1 VCSIYIHARRESFN
15 MTKKARKLPV
25 PYLHFYLLILPQ
37 LFHSASLMSQIHP
50 TTNIM
55 PRPSIIMPSI
65 HARLIPLSLSLSL
78 YNHKKPISSKLQ
90 NGGLINLEELQN
102 NASIIISCLP
112 NKVASQSVACRVS
125 CIMLPQ

>member
-15 MTKKARKLPV
+15 MTKKGAKAARAIPA
-25 PYLHFYLLILPQ
+25 F
-37 LFHSASLMSQIHP
+37 LFVDSPAVVSLCISDESNTSNHKYNATSVDYNAKYP
-50 TTNIM
+50 CTSN
-55 PRPSIIMPSI
+55 P
-65 HARLIPLSLSLSL
+65 SLSLSL